1 MKSLSIEP
9 VFLGMKNE
17 MGRKRVRFISD
28 GFGEKGD
35 EASLFQGYFRKL
47 KKKVHLFIIIF

>member
-9 VFLGMKNE
+9 EFLGMKNE

-28 GFGEKGD
+28 GFREKGAK
-35 EASLFQGYFRKL
+35 ASPFQGYFRKF
-47 KKKVHLFIIIF
+47 KKKVY